1 MILGFNREPGG
12 TLNLMTTGER
22 RGGLVPSTTDATV
35 LAYKGLDGVPLWLLS
50 GIAVLALV
58 IFGAAQIRKRK

>member
-1 MILGFNREPGG
+1 
-12 TLNLMTTGER
+12 MTTGER

-50 GIAVLALV
+50 GIAVLSFV
-58 IFGAAQIRKRK
+58 IFGAVQIRKRR